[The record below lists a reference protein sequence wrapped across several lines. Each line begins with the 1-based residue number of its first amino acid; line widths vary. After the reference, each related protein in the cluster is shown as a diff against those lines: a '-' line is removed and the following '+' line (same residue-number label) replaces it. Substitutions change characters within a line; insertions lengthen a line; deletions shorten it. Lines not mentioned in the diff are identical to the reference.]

1 MTAQTLT
8 RVGAILLTAFLTG
21 NEVNA
26 QTVNEFSTRAA
37 VVVPNGTAIARTTL
51 PGPSI
56 AALRSANGGDLRV
69 FNAAGLSLPHA
80 VIDTSRQAPNKQDV
94 AGERFAALPI
104 YTASTGAGTSMASA
118 TNAPA
123 LRIIEGPN
131 RRVIEVG
138 AATTGALD
146 DA

>member
-1 MTAQTLT
+1 MTAQSLT
-8 RVGAILLTAFLTG
+8 RLGAILLTAFLTG
-21 NEVNA
+21 HEVNA

-80 VIDTSRQAPNKQDV
+80 VIDTSRQAPNTQDV
-94 AGERFAALPI
+94 AGERFTALPI
-104 YTASTGAGTSMASA
+104 YTASTSVGTEIGRASC
-118 TNAPA
+118 
-123 LRIIEGPN
+123 RE
-131 RRVIEVG
+131 RV
-138 AATTGALD
+138 
-146 DA
+146 